1 MLPIWLLYFMP
12 LFIVPNYLLKLGM
25 VGIAVYIAHKCI
37 FRLHIP
43 ARSALECWG
52 LAILAELMGLSVFF
66 VLERTLPAAFY
77 DRHDALWGALAL
89 LLTSAVDLL
98 WNVTIAFHEIDTG
111 PRRLLV
117 ALLVTAATA
126 PWFFLWPQ

>member
-25 VGIAVYIAHKCI
+25 AGIAVYIAHKCI

-66 VLERTLPAAFY
+66 VLERMLPAAFY

-89 LLTSAVDLL
+89 LLICCGTLPLRFTRSTQGRVDCWLPC
-98 WNVTIAFHEIDTG
+98 W
-111 PRRLLV
+111 
-117 ALLVTAATA
+117 
-126 PWFFLWPQ
+126 